1 MKDKYIVLIVGE
13 SGSGKSTICDELTK
27 RYGLKQVKSYTTRP
41 RRSDNESGHIF
52 VSDEEFDRLE
62 NMCAFTLF
70 NGHKYCATSKQV
82 DNADLYVIDPKGV
95 KYFMNHYNG
104 KKIPM
109 VIYIDVDKKTR
120 RKRMMKRGDGQD
132 KVDKRIKHDEESF
145 GNVDEYA
152 FKTYSNNTLSD
163 LDKIVNDIYYLFFID
178 R

>member
-27 RYGLKQVKSYTTRP
+27 SYGLKQVKSYTTRP
-41 RRSDNESGHIF
+41 RRSANEDGHTF
-52 VSDEEFDRLE
+52 VNNEEFDKLE
-62 NMCAFTLF
+62 NICAFTLF
-70 NGHKYCATSKQV
+70 NGNRYCATSEQV
-82 DNADLYVIDPKGV
+82 DNADLYIIDPKGV
-95 KYFMNHYNG
+95 EYFMNHYNG

-120 RKRMMKRGDGQD
+120 RERMRKRGDGQD

-145 GNVDEYA
+145 GDVDEYA
-152 FKTYSNNTLSD
+152 FKTYLNNTFSD
-163 LDKIVNDIYYLFFID
+163 LDRIVNDIYYLFFMD